1 MDAEGDHLIDEELLR
16 PSLTSGRPEPI
27 FSAGALVATAF
38 FGGPLAVALLGA
50 ENSRRLGRLGRD
62 GLIIVGLLLFGAIS
76 FLASLYL
83 WPPDDDRSM
92 SRNARI
98 AVRLVAF
105 GLVGCFYLLHRG
117 PYRAMRATGTEPPS
131 PWGPVIAAVFAGVGL
146 NAALRVLVP
155 MMFPGVFE

>member
-1 MDAEGDHLIDEELLR
+1 MRKGDDLVDEELLT

-50 ENSRRLGRLGRD
+50 ENSRRLGRLRRD
-62 GLIIVGLLLFGAIS
+62 GLMILGFVLLGAAS
-76 FLASLYL
+76 FLAALYL
-83 WPPDDDRSM
+83 WPPGDERSM

-98 AVRLVAF
+98 AVRVVAF

-117 PYRAMRATGTEPPS
+117 PYRAMQATGTEPPS
-131 PWGPVIAAVFAGVGL
+131 PWGPAVAAIFAGIGL
-146 NAALRVLVP
+146 NALLRVLAP
-155 MMFPGVFE
+155 IAFPGAFE